1 MYPQTTTVFSKHRH
15 FLLSPRRL
23 GGEGRV
29 RGADP
34 PSRGASHL
42 TLPPPRI
49 KSVGRR
55 LTRHRSRP
63 LSPEGRRGAHG
74 LGLRC

>member
-1 MYPQTTTVFSKHRH
+1 MYPQTTTVFSNHRH
-15 FLLSPRRL
+15 FLLSPRRP

-29 RGADP
+29 SGADP
-34 PSRGASHL
+34 PSRGAPHL

-55 LTRHRSRP
+55 LTRGGSRP
-63 LSPEGRRGAHG
+63 LLPEGRRGAHG

>member
-1 MYPQTTTVFSKHRH
+1 MSPQITTGLPNHCY
-15 FLLSPRRL
+15 FLLSPRRP

-34 PSRGASHL
+34 PSRGDPHL
-42 TLPPPRI
+42 TLPPFR
-49 KSVGRR
+49 GG
-55 LTRHRSRP
+55 P
-63 LSPEGRRGAHG
+63 LPLPPGGRRGAHE

>member
-1 MYPQTTTVFSKHRH
+1 MYPQTTTVFSNRRH
-15 FLLSPRRL
+15 FLLSPCRQ

-34 PSRGASHL
+34 PSRGAPHL
-42 TLPPPRI
+42 TLPSPRI
-49 KSVGRR
+49 KSVGRS
-55 LTRHRSRP
+55 LTLGGPRP
-63 LSPEGRRGAHG
+63 LPPEGRRGAHW